1 MQTVSDIMT
10 RGVRSM
16 APTDSLTFAA
26 QAMRELNVGSLPVCD
41 QNRLVGLVTDR
52 DIVVRALAEER
63 AHARIGD
70 VMTQEPLYCFDDEPL
85 DKALDTMRG
94 HQIRRMPV
102 VDRDRR
108 LVGIVALADVATG
121 ADAQQ
126 GADAIRA
133 ISEPA
138 EPDRSSQSAA
148 SGDAGGGQTH

>member
-26 QAMRELNVGSLPVCD
+26 QAMRELDVGALPVCD

-70 VMTQEPLYCFDDEPL
+70 VMTQAPLYCFDDEPL
-85 DKALDTMRG
+85 EQALQTMRG
-94 HQIRRMPV
+94 RQIRRLPV

-121 ADAQQ
+121 GDAQQ

-138 EPDRSSQSAA
+138 APDRSRQSAA
-148 SGDAGGGQTH
+148 NGNAGGGQTA

>member
-10 RGVRSM
+10 RGVRTM

-63 AHARIGD
+63 AHARIGV
-70 VMTQEPLYCFDDEPL
+70 VMTEEPLYCFEDEPL
-85 DKALDTMRG
+85 DLALNTMRG
-94 HQIRRMPV
+94 QQIRRMPV
-102 VDRDRR
+102 VDRDKR
-108 LVGIVALADVATG
+108 LVGIVAMADVATG
-121 ADAQQ
+121 ADVQQ

-138 EPDRSSQSAA
+138 QPDRSSLPAA
-148 SGDAGGGQTH
+148 AGPAGGGQTD

>member
-1 MQTVSDIMT
+1 MPTVSDIMT

-70 VMTQEPLYCFDDEPL
+70 VMTQEPLYCFDDDSL
-85 DKALDTMRG
+85 DQALQTMRG
-94 HQIRRMPV
+94 KQIRRLPV
-102 VDRDRR
+102 VDRDKR

-121 ADAQQ
+121 ADAQY
-126 GADAIRA
+126 GADTLRA
-133 ISEPA
+133 ISEPGT
-138 EPDRSSQSAA
+138 PDHSSQSAA
-148 SGDAGGGQTH
+148 SGDARGGQTS

>member
-10 RGVRSM
+10 RGVRTM

-41 QNRLVGLVTDR
+41 RNRLVGLVTDR

-70 VMTQEPLYCFDDEPL
+70 VMTEEPLYCFEDEPL
-85 DKALDTMRG
+85 EQALTTMRG
-94 HQIRRMPV
+94 QQIRRMPV
-102 VDRDRR
+102 VDRDKR
-108 LVGIVALADVATG
+108 LVGIVAMADVATG
-121 ADAQQ
+121 ADVQQ
-126 GADAIRA
+126 GADALRA

-138 EPDRSSQSAA
+138 APDRSSQSAA
-148 SGDAGGGQTH
+148 AGPAGGGQTD

>member
-10 RGVRSM
+10 RGVRTM

-70 VMTQEPLYCFDDEPL
+70 VMTEEPLYCFEDEPL
-85 DKALDTMRG
+85 EQALTTMRG
-94 HQIRRMPV
+94 QQIRRMPV
-102 VDRDRR
+102 VDRDKR
-108 LVGIVALADVATG
+108 LVGIVAMADVATG
-121 ADAQQ
+121 ADVQQ
-126 GADAIRA
+126 GADALRA

-138 EPDRSSQSAA
+138 GPDRSSQSAA
-148 SGDAGGGQTH
+148 AGNAGGGQTG